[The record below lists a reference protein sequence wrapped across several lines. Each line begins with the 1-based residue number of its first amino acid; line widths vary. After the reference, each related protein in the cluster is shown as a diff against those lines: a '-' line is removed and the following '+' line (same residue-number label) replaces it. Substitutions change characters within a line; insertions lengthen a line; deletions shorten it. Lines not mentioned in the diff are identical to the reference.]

1 MSGLAMLRA
10 TLNSAVIVRRHG
22 AEETPV
28 SAPRDRRVRAAMPHL
43 GAARAAD
50 SETTGAKACP
60 SRRSAGALR
69 GLFSRS
75 GTALTRG
82 GGRDWLSTSALPP
95 RR

>member
-1 MSGLAMLRA
+1 
-10 TLNSAVIVRRHG
+10 
-22 AEETPV
+22 
-28 SAPRDRRVRAAMPHL
+28 MPHL

-75 GTALTRG
+75 GTALPR
-82 GGRDWLSTSALPP
+82 GGRDWLSTSAFHLRFELELGT